1 MPIINSK
8 SRKKERQVTAQKVI
22 ETRNNRTDEEQ
33 LALLDQ
39 RFGKGQ
45 GAAKERERL
54 LSKIT
59 AHKVVEKIEPKEEV
73 PQKTKRIKK

>member
-45 GAAKERERL
+45 GAVKERERL

-59 AHKVVEKIEPKEEV
+59 ARKVVEKIEPKEEA